1 MLSVPI
7 RYSAYGSLCQRI
19 MAGIAGGRSQG
30 EDWEAMDSGYKEGL
44 FLMIISLCS
53 QEGVTL
59 ELPRTGGG

>member
-1 MLSVPI
+1 
-7 RYSAYGSLCQRI
+7 